1 MGGANE
7 AGRFGFVTGGVEKIV
22 RRFRLRR
29 PALARR
35 FASAI
40 RWACA
45 VVLLREGTVG
55 SNVERITKMMVKLP
69 LLM

>member
-1 MGGANE
+1 
-7 AGRFGFVTGGVEKIV
+7 
-22 RRFRLRR
+22 LRR
-29 PALARR
+29 PALACR

-45 VVLLREGTVG
+45 VVHLREGIVG